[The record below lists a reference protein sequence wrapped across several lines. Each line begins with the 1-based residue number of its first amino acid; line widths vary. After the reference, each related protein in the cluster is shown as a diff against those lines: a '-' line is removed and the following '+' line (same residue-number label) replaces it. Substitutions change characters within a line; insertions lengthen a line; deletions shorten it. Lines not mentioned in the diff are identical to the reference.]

1 MRVHTGE
8 ASHRVQLSMDEV
20 EKGLAEEG
28 FVRIH
33 RSAIVNLARLSE
45 LKVDA
50 SGNYTVLLP
59 RGVEQRV
66 GRKYKVSFREL
77 MGARRWSV

>member
-1 MRVHTGE
+1 M
-8 ASHRVQLSMDEV
+8 

-50 SGNYTVLLP
+50 SGNYSVLLP
-59 RGVEQRV
+59 QGVEQRV
-66 GRKYKVSFREL
+66 DLGPSKP
-77 MGARRWSV
+77 